1 MLKIKIQEK
10 DIFMTTTTTFTLSV
24 NLPSVEEFAEQYPQY
39 GNYAKHDGNFLFKRI
54 VTPDCYNNARVAT
67 LVFELPA
74 VAGIAEICYQTVLE
88 NETIEWR
95 GFVKQFIGAVVCK
108 LMEDNGFK
116 KTDTKKS
123 VPHPKFT
130 KGEFYKLKE
139 IK

>member
-1 MLKIKIQEK
+1 MK
-10 DIFMTTTTTFTLSV
+10 TTTFTLSV
-24 NLPSVEEFAEQYPQY
+24 NLPSVEEFAERFPQY
-39 GNYAKHDGNFLFKRI
+39 GGYAKDKGKFLFKRI
-54 VTPDCYNNARVAT
+54 VTSDCYNNARVAT
-67 LVFELPA
+67 LVFKLPA
-74 VAGIAEICYQTVLE
+74 VAGIAEICYQTVSE
-88 NETIEWR
+88 DATIEWS

-108 LMEDNGFK
+108 LMEDNGFE